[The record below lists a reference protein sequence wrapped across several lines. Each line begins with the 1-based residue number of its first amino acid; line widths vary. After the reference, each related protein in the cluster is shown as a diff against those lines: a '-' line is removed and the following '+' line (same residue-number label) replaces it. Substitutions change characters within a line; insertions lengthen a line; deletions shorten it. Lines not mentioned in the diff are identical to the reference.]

1 MKRFHLILCSAATA
15 AVLGL
20 AGCQSAEEPAAEE
33 PTPELSRA
41 DLAALSPDDLVAA
54 LTDILDETE
63 ALYAEENTLLEALWQ
78 LEVEHG
84 ATEPTRTALGMRYSF
99 RFYPPRLPGNISA
112 FGQTDYHSVE
122 EIREIR
128 ATAIMG
134 ARQSLIEFDLTGPL
148 QRIPS
153 AHDSAERRVASV
165 QAMLDRAQAEIE
177 FEQTGE
183 RPSQ

>member
-1 MKRFHLILCSAATA
+1 MKSFHLILCSAGA
-15 AVLGL
+15 AVLVL
-20 AGCQSAEEPAAEE
+20 AGCQTAEEPA
-33 PTPELSRA
+33 PELQLSPA
-41 DLAALSPDDLVAA
+41 DLAALDPDDLIAA
-54 LTDILDETE
+54 LTEILDETE
-63 ALYAEENTLLEALWQ
+63 ALYAEENRILEALWQ

-112 FGQTDYHSVE
+112 FGQTDYDSVE
-122 EIREIR
+122 ESQERR

-134 ARQSLIEFDLTGPL
+134 ARQSLTAFDLSTPRFRMPG
-148 QRIPS
+148 

-177 FEQTGE
+177 FDQTGV